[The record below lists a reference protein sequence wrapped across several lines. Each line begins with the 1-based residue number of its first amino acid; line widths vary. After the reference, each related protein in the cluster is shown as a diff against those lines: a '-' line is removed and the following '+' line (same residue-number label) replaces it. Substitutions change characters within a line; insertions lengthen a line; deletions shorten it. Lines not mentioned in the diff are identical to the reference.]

1 MGLFLR
7 KVATPSGATS
17 VQIVE
22 KRDGVR
28 TIVEHIG
35 SAHTREELA
44 ALTQIGQDKIHGD
57 QLALDLGHD
66 DGTAA
71 GSGQPTVVGSASRV
85 LWQTLE
91 DAYAQLGFNIVG
103 DDVFKKLVLARM
115 IEPASKADTIRV
127 LNEIGVA
134 APSLRTIWRTLAR
147 CVARDWRDA
156 ICNAAFAHAT
166 ADGSLSLCL
175 YDVTTLYFEA
185 ENEDTFRKVP
195 MSKERR
201 VDPQIVVGMLVTAS
215 GFPLDIASFTGN
227 TAETRTLVPVLE
239 SFRER
244 YRVDELTV
252 VADAGMLSASNL
264 NALEDA
270 GFSFIVGSRISKAPY
285 DLAEHFER
293 HGTFFRDGQ
302 ILESTR
308 VMGTAT
314 AARERRVVYHYSWKR
329 EKRDNRTLTKQIER
343 AEAIA
348 DGDRPVK
355 KDRFV
360 NLSGKQPGVDWDRVE
375 QARQLLGLKGYVT
388 NMAAE
393 KLDGYQV
400 VSAYHELF
408 QVERSFR
415 MAKTDL
421 RARPMFHHQRD
432 SIEAHLTIVFTALAV
447 SRHLQERTGMSIRRI
462 VQALRPLRDV
472 TINISGH
479 HVTATTPPTGDA
491 AEILAHL

>member
-1 MGLFLR
+1 LQRAQQRDYRGRIAQACFDHS
-7 KVATPSGATS
+7 VATTG
-17 VQIVE
+17 
-22 KRDGVR
+22 
-28 TIVEHIG
+28 
-35 SAHTREELA
+35 
-44 ALTQIGQDKIHGD
+44 
-57 QLALDLGHD
+57 
-66 DGTAA
+66 
-71 GSGQPTVVGSASRV
+71 
-85 LWQTLE
+85 
-91 DAYAQLGFNIVG
+91 
-103 DDVFKKLVLARM
+103 
-115 IEPASKADTIRV
+115 
-127 LNEIGVA
+127 
-134 APSLRTIWRTLAR
+134 
-147 CVARDWRDA
+147 
-156 ICNAAFAHAT
+156 
-166 ADGSLSLCL
+166 LSLLL

-201 VDPQIVVGMLVTAS
+201 VDPQIVVGMLVTAT